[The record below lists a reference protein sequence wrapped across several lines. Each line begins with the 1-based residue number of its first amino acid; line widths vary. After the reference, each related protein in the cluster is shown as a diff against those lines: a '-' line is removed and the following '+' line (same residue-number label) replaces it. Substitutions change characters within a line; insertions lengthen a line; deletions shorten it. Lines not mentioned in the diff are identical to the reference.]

1 MTGHFYFV
9 MNVYWMIISETG
21 KGATKGN
28 SIRKQEGRK
37 MKKKER
43 VKKKMKKSRGG
54 GNKGETMRKLR

>member
-1 MTGHFYFV
+1 

-28 SIRKQEGRK
+28 SIRKQEEKK
-37 MKKKER
+37 MRKKER
-43 VKKKMKKSRGG
+43 VKEKMKKSRGG